1 MPIMRIGLPYLSVRH
16 KVEQTATSDCQLRDR
31 IKQTETLLRNIVFS
45 SSTLYHHTHSPKLN
59 SIFLGPIKLS
69 THSIS
74 QSTSIMKG
82 TFFSVLALPALFI
95 SAIAA
100 PVAAPETAIV
110 EKRQSADAYAIVDS
124 LYTNV
129 QQYTGAINETA
140 ASLHANSTA
149 TQNAT
154 AATAFITNVEAIT
167 TAVDA
172 ATAQVDLL
180 SLSPLARRQTEA
192 ALAALVEN
200 LLLEVGGALNG
211 IIGTLGLTALL
222 GSLNPL
228 VGSLSALLLSLEN
241 VVDNLLT
248 LVRELVDGLL
258 TGLSVGLAG
267 LVL

>member
-1 MPIMRIGLPYLSVRH
+1 
-16 KVEQTATSDCQLRDR
+16 
-31 IKQTETLLRNIVFS
+31 
-45 SSTLYHHTHSPKLN
+45 
-59 SIFLGPIKLS
+59 
-69 THSIS
+69 
-74 QSTSIMKG
+74 MKG

-140 ASLHANSTA
+140 VSLHANSTA

-211 IIGTLGLTALL
+211 IIGTLGLTLL